1 MAVPLRCVV
10 GQLSV
15 VESIRHPEAENVLV
29 VEPGSFPGS
38 TRDDF
43 GLYALVEL
51 SGLVL
56 PPPDLQQSLLDIL
69 KEEFYQSSGSV
80 SASLQQ
86 AVMEI
91 NQALYDF
98 NLESVREDRQGG
110 GLTCIALRGS
120 DLYIAQGGPAVAYL
134 IEPDRVS
141 RFPEYSPWFDDD
153 DSEDIAARPLGASR
167 QFKSELEHCQ
177 LQAGDFIVLS
187 ESILGQTASTEQI
200 EDAMFPGDVNLT
212 TERLADLA
220 VEGDD
225 ISFVVI
231 EVQPELASSRESV
244 LQEELVEEVVSLA
257 RQPVDR
263 RSEPKRRR
271 TVGQRAPG
279 VKRSRGGFIRPT
291 WPRIDGA
298 KLSHGAKKGLTS
310 LWAHILLGL
319 GFVWSNVKVLAV
331 RILPGTRE
339 LEIETGGKRKAPLAK
354 TKPSQRKPP
363 KPLLGPIKRSKLLK
377 YVAVAIPVVVLVI
390 VGLVYL
396 ERERASYAAHD
407 QLIQTAKAKYDQ
419 ALSEMADVD
428 LARSL
433 LGDALNLLDEAKT
446 VLPVAV
452 EPPNLRKDILKNVDQ
467 INLVER
473 LYWIPRLHQ
482 YTNPKTDLS
491 RIVVDGI
498 NVYVL
503 DKGTDQ
509 VFGYVLNETEDGF
522 QDSSEDPVLIKEGGQ
537 VGDVVVSDLLDMNW
551 MPAGSGRQTG
561 NLIVVDKKGALL
573 DYSPTWGVRNRPL
586 AATDDWLYPQVVSGF
601 NGKLYILDAQ
611 LNQILKYLPITAE
624 GGYGNP
630 PVHYIDEDVEVDLT
644 GVVDMGID
652 GHIYVLFAN
661 GKISKFLNGAPVPFE
676 VTGLQVPLS
685 NPSAMFTNADQDTQY
700 LYVADRGN
708 NRVVQLT
715 KDGRFQRQFKVDT
728 DTNAFDD
735 LRSLWVDELEQKMY
749 ILGGNS
755 VFITSLPAE

>member
-29 VEPGSFPGS
+29 VDPGSFPGS

-110 GLTCIALRGS
+110 GITCIALRGS

-225 ISFVVI
+225 ISFAVI
-231 EVQPELASSRESV
+231 EIQPELASWGESV
-244 LQEELVEEVVSLA
+244 LQEERVEDVASLA
-257 RQPVDR
+257 SQPVVR

-271 TVGQRAPG
+271 TVGQRATG
-279 VKRSRGGFIRPT
+279 AKRSRGGFIRPT
-291 WPRIDGA
+291 WPRLDGA
-298 KLSHGAKKGLTS
+298 KLSHSAKIGLTS

-339 LEIETGGKRKAPLAK
+339 LEIETGGKRKAPPAK

-396 ERERASYAAHD
+396 ERERAAYDAHD

-433 LGDALNLLDEAKT
+433 LADALNLLDEAKT

-482 YTNPKTDLS
+482 YTNPNTDLS

-503 DKGTDQ
+503 DEGTDQ

-522 QDSSEDPVLIKEGGQ
+522 QDSSEDPALIKEGEQ

-573 DYSPTWGVRNRPL
+573 DYSPTWGVRDRPL
-586 AATDDWLYPQVVSGF
+586 AATDEWLYPQVVSGF
-601 NGKLYILDAQ
+601 YGNLYVLDAQ
-611 LNQILKYLPITAE
+611 LNQILKYLPTTAE

-652 GHIYVLFAN
+652 GNIYVLFAN

-708 NRVVQLT
+708 KRVVQLT

>member
-10 GQLSV
+10 GQLSI
-15 VESIRHPEAENVLV
+15 VESTRYPEAENVLV

-43 GLYALVEL
+43 GLYALIEL

-56 PPPDLQQSLLDIL
+56 PPPDLQQSLLNIL

-86 AVMEI
+86 AVLEV

-98 NLESVREDRQGG
+98 NLESMREDRQGG
-110 GLTCIALRGS
+110 GITCIALRES

-134 IEPDRVS
+134 IEPGRAS
-141 RFPEYSPWFDDD
+141 RFPEHSPWFDED
-153 DSEDIAARPLGASR
+153 DSEDIVARPLGASR

-212 TERLADLA
+212 TERLADL
-220 VEGDD
+220 VGEGDD
-225 ISFVVI
+225 ISFVAI
-231 EVQPELASSRESV
+231 EAHSESVPSRESV
-244 LQEELVEEVVSLA
+244 LLEELGEEVKSPT
-257 RQPVDR
+257 RQPAVR
-263 RSEPKRRR
+263 PSERKR
-271 TVGQRAPG
+271 TVGQRSPG

-291 WPRIDGA
+291 WPRIDGDGI
-298 KLSHGAKKGLTS
+298 SHITKKCLTS
-310 LWAHILLGL
+310 LWAYILLGL
-319 GFVWSNVKVLAV
+319 GFVWSNVKVIAV
-331 RILPGTRE
+331 RTLPGSRE
-339 LEIETGGKRKAPLAK
+339 AEVEMKGKRKSPTTK
-354 TKPSQRKPP
+354 TKPSQKKPP
-363 KPLLGPIKRSKLLK
+363 ESPAGPAKRTRLLK

-396 ERERASYAAHD
+396 ERERTAYDAHD

-433 LGDALNLLDEAKT
+433 FADALNLLDEAKT
-446 VLPVAV
+446 ALPVAV

-467 INLVER
+467 LNQVER
-473 LYWIPRLHQ
+473 LYWIPRLHH
-482 YTNPKTDLS
+482 YTNSKTDLR

-503 DKGTDQ
+503 DKGTNQ

-522 QDSSEDPVLIKEGGQ
+522 HDSGEDPALIKEDEQ
-537 VGDVVVSDLLDMNW
+537 VGDVVVGDMLDMNW

-561 NLIVVDKKGALL
+561 NLVVVDKKGALL
-573 DYSPTWGVRNRPL
+573 DYSPTWGVKNRPL
-586 AATDDWLYPQVVSGF
+586 AATDEWLYPQVISGF
-601 NGKLYILDAQ
+601 YGNLYVLDAQ
-611 LNQILKYLPITAE
+611 LNQVLKYLPTTAD

-630 PVHYIDEDVEVDLT
+630 PLHYIDEDVDVDLT
-644 GVVDMGID
+644 GVVDMAID
-652 GHIYVLFAN
+652 GHIYALFAN
-661 GKISKFLNGAPVPFE
+661 GKISKFMNGAPMSFE
-676 VTGLQVPLS
+676 VTGLDVPLS
-685 NPSAMFTNADQDTQY
+685 NPSAIFTNADQDTQY
-700 LYVADRGN
+700 LYVADKGN
-708 NRVVQLT
+708 RRVVQLT
-715 KDGRFQRQFKVDT
+715 KDGRFQRQFKV

-749 ILGGNS
+749 IVSGNS